1 MLTSVFATKIGMTQA
16 WTQSGKRLPVT
27 RCKAELHRVIEVRDE
42 HVRDKSTLTPELMTI
57 KQATIGYGTKSL
69 KRLTKPL
76 QGVLTKQGFSD
87 GVKRKISVRLAANED
102 ASSVEVGSTVSLSSE
117 LAVGDIV
124 QVQGTSKGRGYAG
137 VVKRHG
143 FHGGPA
149 THGQSDRERA
159 PGSIGQRTT
168 PGRVFKNHRMAG
180 HMGVQLKTVTGL
192 VVLRLDDKT
201 GEIWLSGPVPGS
213 ISSLLK
219 ITKMGISKEIELHSA
234 ALPVWDTVEQAATT
248 DVAES
253 EKTTEVEVVVET
265 PAEPAIEDTAAVE
278 TEATAAVETEKK

>member
-1 MLTSVFATKIGMTQA
+1 MLTSVFATKLGMTQA

-27 RCKAELHRVIEVRDE
+27 KCKAELHRVVAVREE
-42 HVRDKSTLTPELMTI
+42 HVRDKNTLTPEMVTI
-57 KQATIGYGTKSL
+57 KQAVIGYGNRPL

-76 QGVLTKQGFSD
+76 QGVLTNQGFSD
-87 GVKRKISVRLAANED
+87 GVKHMTTVRVTPEAD
-102 ASSVEVGSTVSLSSE
+102 TSTMTPGGTIQLSDE

-180 HMGVQLKTVTGL
+180 HFGVEAKTVTGL
-192 VVLRLDDKT
+192 VVLRIDDKT

-213 ISSLLK
+213 VSSLLK
-219 ITKMGISKEIELHSA
+219 ITKMGTKKDVQLHPA
-234 ALPVWDTVEQAATT
+234 ALPKSDRVEAEAKIEEVAQETAEKEPEVVATEADPTTDATVEAP
-248 DVAES
+248 AES
-253 EKTTEVEVVVET
+253 TEET
-265 PAEPAIEDTAAVE
+265 QS
-278 TEATAAVETEKK
+278 